1 MVTVQASNPE
11 ALRNYV
17 SMLAGAGSGYLAI
30 STTASQSMKTL
41 KTEFF
46 PAEDLDMIVDYL
58 ATIPKSN
65 QVFMGIGHMS
75 TKLQQGRGKSV
86 DVCGFS
92 VIGMDIDIA
101 DSSKP
106 ERKYPKSLDAA
117 IELVEGFQLKPN
129 AIIRSGTGLH
139 VYWALESDYL
149 IGSPDELR
157 SGQKT
162 VADFYQGFADYAM
175 PFVFDH
181 THDLA
186 RVFRVPGFTNL
197 KDPSN
202 PQIVEALYINT
213 DQKHTLE
220 GITSVSTSRYKP
232 KDATSIKSSQE
243 VNPDFSLELM
253 TQGCKWV
260 QCARKNAEKASYAE
274 WFAVGSLMSFSR
286 DGLQEFLQYSSTH
299 PSFDEDECVRQFE
312 QIDPE
317 KAART
322 CESLIQISGMNDA
335 CMNCAFR
342 GGISSPVELGQPAR
356 RSVVISD
363 KQLDEQ
369 TAQVWAGVHVNNDP
383 PKLFEANGQLARAN
397 RDTQEIVTL
406 DAGSA
411 TYALA
416 RIVTWLRLKKNGFT
430 SANPSPIVIKDVM
443 ATPELPLPHLRRVS
457 ALPVLTKDGD
467 VVSTPGYDANSQI
480 FIAPKLG
487 QQIKVNRNANQ
498 ADAMEAARFIFEE
511 MLCDFPFA
519 DESSRANALAIML
532 QPIARELFDGPSPL
546 YLLDKPLAGTG
557 ASLLANALC
566 YPYLGRPVPVKT
578 WSASA
583 DERRKQITAHLM
595 TGSAVYLWDNISGQV
610 DCDAVASVL
619 TSQTYSDR
627 VLGTSNQVE
636 MTNEGLW
643 LATGNNP
650 TFSNQIGRRIAR
662 VRLVPQ
668 TDTPAL
674 RTGFKHEPLMAWV
687 EQNRAQIVSYLY
699 DIVIAWINA
708 GKPKFVGQLMGS
720 YESWSAVLG
729 GIIEHAGL
737 PGFLSDTSMQQG
749 SVDAETEL
757 LREFIQEWHDRFGQA
772 KVTPTLIVEQVTECE
787 LVSEW
792 DGFGVRG
799 QATKAG
805 KYLKTL
811 TDRYVTINVA
821 GQKVL
826 VQVLKLGTRHFRLRH
841 SETT

>member
-1 MVTVQASNPE
+1 MQASNSDM
-11 ALRNYV
+11 LRNFV
-17 SMLAGAGSGYLAI
+17 SMIAGSGYGYIAI
-30 STTASQSMKTL
+30 SSTSAPSMKTL

-46 PAEDLDMIVDYL
+46 PADDLDSIVGYL

-65 QVFMGIGHMS
+65 QVFIGISRMN
-75 TKLQQGRGKSV
+75 TKLVQGRGKSV
-86 DVCGFS
+86 DVGSFS
-92 VIGMDIDIA
+92 VIGMDIDIS
-101 DSSKP
+101 DPSKP
-106 ERKYPKSLDAA
+106 ERNYPESLEAA
-117 IELVEGFQLKPN
+117 IDLVEGFQLKPS

-139 VYWALESDYL
+139 VYWVLDSDYL
-149 IGSPDELR
+149 IASSEGLR
-157 SGQKT
+157 SGQKI
-162 VADFYQGFADYAM
+162 VADFYQGFADYAL
-175 PFVFDH
+175 PFAFDH

-197 KDPSN
+197 KDPTI
-202 PQIVEALYINT
+202 PQIVEAIYIDS
-213 DQKHTLE
+213 DQKHTIADIE
-220 GITSVSTSRYKP
+220 SVSTSRYKP
-232 KDATSIKSSQE
+232 RNLGLGQSSE
-243 VNPDFSLELM
+243 VAKPDFSIELM
-253 TQGCKWV
+253 SQGCKWV
-260 QCARKNAEKASYAE
+260 QCAHENAQKASYAE
-274 WFAVGSLMSFSR
+274 WFAMGSLLSFSP
-286 DGLQEFLQYSSTH
+286 DGLKEFLEYSSAH
-299 PSFDEDECVRQFE
+299 PSFDEDECIRQFE

-322 CESLIQISGMNDA
+322 CESLAQISGMNGA
-335 CMNCAFR
+335 CVNCAFR
-342 GGISSPVELGQPAR
+342 GGVTSPVELGQPAR
-356 RSVVISD
+356 RSVLISD

-397 RDTQEIVTL
+397 RETQEIVAL
-406 DAGSA
+406 DASAA

-457 ALPVLTKDGD
+457 ALPVLTKDGV
-467 VVSTPGYDANSQI
+467 VVSTPGYDASSQI
-480 FIAPKLG
+480 FIAPKPG
-487 QQIKVNRNANQ
+487 QQIAINHD
-498 ADAMEAARFIFEE
+498 ADQSDAAEAVRFIFEE
-511 MLCDFPFA
+511 MLYDFPFA
-519 DESSRANALAIML
+519 DDSSRANALAIML

-566 YPYLGRPVPVKT
+566 YPYLGRSIPVKT

-636 MTNEGLW
+636 LTNEGLW

-720 YESWSAVLG
+720 YESWSAILG

-749 SVDAETEL
+749 SVDTETEL
-757 LREFIQEWHDRFGQA
+757 LREFIQEWYDRFGTA